1 MPEIPVETG
10 GESPVETR
18 IGAAVVLLATFL
30 GICSV
35 KSGNIAQQMQQKQAD
50 RNNSWAW
57 YQARNLREAVYE
69 ATSDELS
76 LARPNESAD
85 ERKAREAKASDYK
98 RRTEDQARKKEDQ
111 KKEAEQAE
119 VEYKALNAKDD
130 QFDICEATLTLAL
143 ALMGVTALVK
153 KRWLFWFALVPAGIG
168 VIMGVA
174 GFMGMDTDFAA
185 VRWVMGILS

>member
-50 RNNSWAW
+50 RNNCWAW

-174 GFMGMDTDFAA
+174 GFMGADTDNAA

>member
-18 IGAAVVLLATFL
+18 IGAAVVILATFL

-57 YQARNLREAVYE
+57 FQARNLREAVYE

-76 LARPNESAD
+76 VAHPNESA
-85 ERKAREAKASDYK
+85 EQRQARENKSTEYRK
-98 RRTEDQARKKEDQ
+98 RADDQSKKKEEQ
-111 KKEAEQAE
+111 KKDAEQADAD
-119 VEYKALNAKDD
+119 YKALGAKDD
-130 QFDICEATLTLAL
+130 QFDICEASLTLAL
-143 ALMGVTALVK
+143 AMMGVTALIK
-153 KRWLFWFALVPAGIG
+153 KRWLFWFALVPAVIG

-174 GFMGMDTDFAA
+174 GFMGADTDNAA

>member
-1 MPEIPVETG
+1 M
-10 GESPVETR
+10 
-18 IGAAVVLLATFL
+18 
-30 GICSV
+30 
-35 KSGNIAQQMQQKQAD
+35 MQQKQAD

-69 ATSDELS
+69 FASDELS
-76 LARPNESAD
+76 LTRPNESAD
-85 ERKAREAKASDYK
+85 DRKAREGKAAEYK

-111 KKEAEQAE
+111 KKEAEQAD

-153 KRWLFWFALVPAGIG
+153 KRWLFWFALVPAAIG

>member
-57 YQARNLREAVYE
+57 FQARNLREAVYE

-85 ERKAREAKASDYK
+85 ERKAREAKASEY
-98 RRTEDQARKKEDQ
+98 RSRANDQEKKKEDQ

-119 VEYKALNAKDD
+119 ADYKALGAKDD
-130 QFDICEATLTLAL
+130 QFDLCEAALTLSL
-143 ALMGVTALVK
+143 AMMGVTALIK
-153 KRWLFWFALVPAGIG
+153 RRWLFWFAVVPAVIGI
-168 VIMGVA
+168 IMGLA
-174 GFMGMDTDFAA
+174 GFMGADTDNAA
-185 VRWVMGILS
+185 VRWVIGILS